1 MSKPSLKVIK
11 IGGNIIDHPEKLEQF
26 LGQLALVKEPF
37 VLVHG
42 GGKIATEMS
51 KSMGIESILIEGRRV
66 TDEATLK
73 IVTMVYAG
81 WINKN
86 IVAKLQANGVDAIGL
101 SGPDGQIVL
110 SKKRNPNPIDYGWV
124 GDIIEVDGQKLQ
136 DLLTLGFRPII
147 APITANKE
155 GNLLNT
161 NADTMAQSIA
171 IGLSPYYQVELS
183 YCFEKAGVLLDA
195 ENNDSVIPQINSTSF
210 EALKQEGIVHAGM
223 IPKLENALKA
233 IDSGVS
239 SVRIM
244 HADDLLKP
252 NSGTKISNE

>member
-1 MSKPSLKVIK
+1 MSKSPLKVIK
-11 IGGNIIDHPEKLEQF
+11 IGGNIIDHPEKLNQF
-26 LGQLALVKEPF
+26 LGNLSRLNQPF

-51 KSMGIESILIEGRRV
+51 KSMGIESQMIDGRRV

-81 WINKN
+81 WINKS
-86 IVAKLQANGVDAIGL
+86 IVAKLQALEVNALGL

-110 SKKRNPNPIDYGWV
+110 SKKRNPEPINYGWV
-124 GDIIEVDGQKLQ
+124 GDVIEVNGQKIKQLIE
-136 DLLTLGFRPII
+136 LGFLPIF

-155 GNLLNT
+155 GELLNT

-171 IGLSPYYQVELS
+171 IGLSPFFEVTLT

-195 ENNDSVIPQINSTSF
+195 DDEKSLIPQIN
-210 EALKQEGIVHAGM
+210 EAYFQELKTKGIVHTGM

-233 IDSGVS
+233 IAQGVN
-239 SVRIM
+239 SVKIM
-244 HADDLLKP
+244 HADDILNP
-252 NSGTKISNE
+252 NGGTEIKKE

>member
-1 MSKPSLKVIK
+1 MSKPALKVIK
-11 IGGNIIDHPEKLEQF
+11 IGGNIIDHPEKLEHF
-26 LGQLALVKEPF
+26 LGQLAQINQPF
-37 VLVHG
+37 VLIHG

-51 KSMGIESILIEGRRV
+51 KSMGIESTMIDGRRV

-86 IVAKLQANGVDAIGL
+86 IVAKLQSKGINALGL
-101 SGPDGQIVL
+101 AGPDGQIVL
-110 SKKRNPNPIDYGWV
+110 SKKRNPSPIDYGWV
-124 GDIIEVDGQKLQ
+124 GDIVEVNGQKLQ
-136 DLLTLGFRPII
+136 QLIDLDFRPII
-147 APITANKE
+147 APITSNKD

-171 IGLSPYYQVELS
+171 IGLSPFYEVELA

-195 ENNDSVIPQINSTSF
+195 DNNDSVIPQINAASF
-210 EALKQEGIVHAGM
+210 VTLKQEGVVHAGM

-233 IDSGVS
+233 IDAGVS